1 MHACNKITQAKDAD
15 PKMNALLEDL
25 TKQITQTPQA

>member
-1 MHACNKITQAKDAD
+1 MHACSKISQAEKFD
-15 PKMNALLEDL
+15 PQMHSLLGQL